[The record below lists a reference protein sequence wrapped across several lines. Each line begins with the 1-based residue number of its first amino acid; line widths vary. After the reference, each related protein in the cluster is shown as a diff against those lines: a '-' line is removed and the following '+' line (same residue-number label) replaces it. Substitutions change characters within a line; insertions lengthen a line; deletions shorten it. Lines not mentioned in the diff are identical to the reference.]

1 MAQGDLIYKAQNY
14 LVKLLFIIDIIGLTY
29 IRLTDKDRCFA
40 NFG

>member
-1 MAQGDLIYKAQNY
+1 MAQGDLIYKTQNY
-14 LVKLLFIIDIIGLTY
+14 IVNLLFLIDITSLTY

>member
-1 MAQGDLIYKAQNY
+1 MAQGDLIYKVQNY
-14 LVKLLFIIDIIGLTY
+14 LVKSLFLIDITDLTH